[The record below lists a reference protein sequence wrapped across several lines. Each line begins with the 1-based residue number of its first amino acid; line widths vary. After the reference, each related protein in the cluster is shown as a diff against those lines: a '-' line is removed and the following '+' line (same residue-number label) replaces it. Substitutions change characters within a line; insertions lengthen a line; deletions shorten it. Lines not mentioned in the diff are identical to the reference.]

1 MRPIRVLVVAAT
13 CAALVACSGGDDD
26 SAATGDGSTADA
38 ATTADDTATA
48 PQTATTTLAPG
59 GDGLGTGGDAT
70 GDTATDDG
78 ATVPDTAP
86 DEQPFVPEESPFIP
100 PPENSMV
107 TTTTEPLAVQELVLR
122 SEGIGSA
129 VFGAEPQGVI
139 EYVTSILGGNT
150 ADTGWVDPFT
160 FADCRGD
167 QVRRV
172 DWGALSLLFG
182 DVSDVANG
190 RLHFIGW
197 EYGRVGEIT
206 DEPVGLRTPGG
217 VTRGTRIV
225 DLLVEF
231 PDAAVNEGEEDLA
244 IPANFYVSDS
254 FYGLLTGTSD
264 DDYVTVMF
272 GGFGCGE

>member
-1 MRPIRVLVVAAT
+1 MSGMRSIRMLCAAAIVAAL
-13 CAALVACSGGDDD
+13 AAC
-26 SAATGDGSTADA
+26 T
-38 ATTADDTATA
+38 
-48 PQTATTTLAPG
+48 G
-59 GDGLGTGGDAT
+59 GDGDLADPTGDAPESSPAPT
-70 GDTATDDG
+70 STTAPDATAEVTEPG
-78 ATVPDTAP
+78 TEEQAGVTTSTVETVPDTAP
-86 DEQPFVPEESPFIP
+86 EEQPFVPDETPFIP
-100 PPENSMV
+100 PPENSLV

-122 SEGIGSA
+122 ADGVGSA

-139 EYVTSILGGNT
+139 DYVTSILGGNT

-160 FADCRGD
+160 FADCRGEE
-167 QVRRV
+167 VRRV
-172 DWGALSLLFG
+172 DWGVLSLLFG

-190 RLHFIGW
+190 RRHFIGW

-231 PDAAVNEGEEDLA
+231 PDAEVNEAEEDLA
-244 IPANFYVSDS
+244 IPSNFYVSDS

-264 DDYVTVMF
+264 EDYVTVMF

>member
-1 MRPIRVLVVAAT
+1 MSGMRSSRLIG
-13 CAALVACSGGDDD
+13 AALVLLAACSGSGDD
-26 SAATGDGSTADA
+26 ATSDVPESI
-38 ATTADDTATA
+38 ATTTTTLPAGPEVSDTAGSEDDTAVEDA
-48 PQTATTTLAPG
+48 
-59 GDGLGTGGDAT
+59 GTFVE
-70 GDTATDDG
+70 
-78 ATVPDTAP
+78 TVPDTAA
-86 DEQPFVPEESPFIP
+86 DEQPFIPDESPFIP
-100 PPENSMV
+100 PPEGSLV
-107 TTTTEPLAVQELVLR
+107 TTTTEPLAVQELLLR
-122 SEGIGSA
+122 PEGLGSA
-129 VFGAEPQGVI
+129 VFGADPQGVI
-139 EYVTSILGGNT
+139 DYVTSILGGNT

-206 DEPVGLRTPGG
+206 DEPIGLRTPGG

-231 PDAAVNEGEEDLA
+231 PDARINEGEEDLA
-244 IPANFYVSDS
+244 IPPNFYVSDP

-264 DDYVTVMF
+264 EDYVTVMF
-272 GGFGCGE
+272 GGSGCGE

>member
-1 MRPIRVLVVAAT
+1 MRSVRVLLTAVAV
-13 CAALVACSGGDDD
+13 AALVACSGGDDD
-26 SAATGDGSTADA
+26 ADA
-38 ATTADDTATA
+38 TTAVTTADDTDGTDASGDA
-48 PQTATTTLAPG
+48 PAPSTVTTTTLVFGG
-59 GDGLGTGGDAT
+59 GDGADDAT
-70 GDTATDDG
+70 AETSDDA

-86 DEQPFVPEESPFIP
+86 EEPPFVPEESPFIP

-122 SEGIGSA
+122 PDGIGSA

-139 EYVTSILGGNT
+139 DYVTSILGGNT

-182 DVSDVANG
+182 DVSDVAIG

-231 PDAAVNEGEEDLA
+231 PDAAINEGEEDLA

-254 FYGLLTGTSD
+254 FYGLLTGTTD